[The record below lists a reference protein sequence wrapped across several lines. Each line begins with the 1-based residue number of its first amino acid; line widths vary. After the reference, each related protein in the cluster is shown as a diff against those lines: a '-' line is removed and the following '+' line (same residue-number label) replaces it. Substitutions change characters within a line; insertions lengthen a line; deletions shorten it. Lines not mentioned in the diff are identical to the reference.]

1 MKLFGQEVFVTFQEE
16 SELDYKE
23 RRRKKMMA
31 KENTIPWPNM
41 YQSNH
46 LQTSRLKLQ
55 NNEIYY
61 VQ

>member
-31 KENTIPWPNM
+31 KENTTP
-41 YQSNH
+41 
-46 LQTSRLKLQ
+46 
-55 NNEIYY
+55 
-61 VQ
+61 